1 MIKKLHLKSLL
12 LLAVMLLGAGSA
24 WAETSTLTFTSACKG
39 SGTADDGVVWTVT
52 SDGEEST
59 YSEPL
64 GIHYG
69 TSSATVQYIKLSTSD
84 ISGTITKVVVNASTA
99 SGVSATVDVTVGGE
113 AFGGNPKTLSNEG
126 TDYTF
131 SGSASGE
138 IIVNVKKPQKA
149 KKALYVKSI
158 TVTYGSGGTS
168 AKTETTVT
176 ITDITETATIG
187 ETINAPQAVVNAGT
201 ETVTSPA
208 IKWSSSDVGVATID
222 ESTGEI
228 TLLTE
233 GTTTITATYE
243 GNDTYEESSASF
255 DLTVSPAAVPPTTY
269 TTIAELQGNA
279 TDTKTPITF
288 TFNNILVTA
297 VKGQNAYITDGE
309 YGALIYTK
317 DHGFKAGD
325 IINGTIETNLQLF
338 KGQTEI
344 TDVKASDV
352 NLTITSGTV
361 TPTEKDLEDIT
372 AANQSLLV
380 TLKGLTYNSSNKT
393 FSSGANTITYYK
405 SFASTD
411 PKLENGKV
419 YDVTGVIIVYNTT
432 IEISPLSADDI
443 VEVVSAT
450 QEVPESAWKADG
462 EAITSVC
469 ILPGDNLSA
478 TFETTSTGDKSFVSS
493 NTAVATVDDNGAITL
508 TGTAGVAV
516 ITAATEANDEF
527 FASSATLTVVVAE
540 KEAED
545 GVFDFALFNDYG
557 SGIVPDGDANNTEE
571 STWTAG
577 NVTMKVSGKDRW
589 FLSTKNVS
597 DFRLYSA
604 AEGNPQTSFTI
615 TVPAGYYITSI
626 NGVVSSLTA
635 DKGEINSTTW
645 NGMENEVTFTYNST
659 STITIKKLIV
669 NYSKPEVTV
678 TTGDDYTT
686 FCSNVPLDFS
696 ESGLK
701 VYTAK
706 QSKGAVVLTEVTSGK
721 IPAVRG
727 IILKGE
733 AGEHTAKVI
742 ASADKLENNEL
753 YGVTTDTEV
762 EYQPSKTMFN
772 YILQGGVFK
781 KATGATLKAGKAYLH
796 TAYDITGG
804 GESRMTIVI
813 NNETTGISSATEQAG
828 DGAVYSLSGQRVV
841 NPAKGLY
848 IVNGKK
854 YVIK

>member
-1 MIKKLHLKSLL
+1 MIKKLHFKSLL

-24 WAETSTLTFTSACKG
+24 WAETSTLTFTSACEG
-39 SGTADDGVVWTVT
+39 SGTADDGVKWAVT
-52 SDGEEST
+52 SDGEESNFDKIK
-59 YSEPL
+59 
-64 GIHYG
+64 GVHYG
-69 TSSATVQYIKLSTSD
+69 TSSAEVQYIKLSTSD
-84 ISGTITKVVVNASTA
+84 ISGTITKIVVNASTA
-99 SGVSATVDVTVGGE
+99 KSVSATVGVTVGGDT
-113 AFGGNPKTLSNEG
+113 FGGDPKSLTNSAN
-126 TDYTF
+126 DYTF

-138 IIVNVKKPQKA
+138 IIVTVTKPEKA
-149 KKALYVKSI
+149 TKALYVMSI
-158 TVTYGSGGTS
+158 AVTYDSGGSSTT
-168 AKTETTVT
+168 KTKTTVT
-176 ITDITETATIG
+176 ITNKTETATVG
-187 ETINAPQAVVNAGT
+187 ETIDAPQAVVNAGT

-208 IKWSSSDVGVATID
+208 IIWSSSDTSVATID
-222 ESTGEI
+222 ESNGDI
-228 TLLTE
+228 TLIAA

-243 GNDTYEESSASF
+243 GNDTYEASSASF
-255 DLTVSPAAVPPTTY
+255 DLTVSAAAVPPTTY
-269 TTIAELQGNA
+269 TTIAELQSNA
-279 TDTKTPITF
+279 TDTKTPIKF

-297 VKGQNAYITDGE
+297 VKDKNAYITDGE
-309 YGALIYTK
+309 NGALIYTEG
-317 DHGFKAGD
+317 HGFKAGD
-325 IINGTIETNLQLF
+325 IINGTIETNLVLY

-344 TDVKASDV
+344 TDVKASDE
-352 NLTITSGTV
+352 NLIITSGSV
-361 TPTEKDLEDIT
+361 TPTEVTLEEIT

-380 TLKGLTYNSSNKT
+380 TLKGLTYNSSKST
-393 FSSGANTITYYK
+393 FSHGTSSIKYYK
-405 SFASTD
+405 YFTD
-411 PKLENGKV
+411 DPVLEDGKV
-419 YDVTGVIIVYNTT
+419 YDVTGVVIVFNTT
-432 IEISPLSADDI
+432 IEISPLSVDDV

-450 QEVPESAWKADG
+450 QEAPESAWKSDG
-462 EAITSVC
+462 EAISSICV
-469 ILPGDNLSA
+469 LPGENLSA
-478 TFETTSTGDKSFVSS
+478 SFETTSTGDKSFVSS

-516 ITAATEANDEF
+516 ITAATKANDEF

-557 SGIVPDGDANNTEE
+557 SGIVPDGSDYNTEE

-577 NVTMKVSGKDRW
+577 NVTMKVSGKYRW

-615 TVPAGYYITSI
+615 TAPAGHVITSI
-626 NGVVSSLTA
+626 NGVVNTLTA

-645 NGMENEVTFTYNST
+645 TGMENEVTFTYT
-659 STITIKKLIV
+659 SNATITKLIV
-669 NYSKPEVTV
+669 NYSTPEVTV
-678 TTGDDYTT
+678 TIGDDYKT

-696 ESGLK
+696 ESGIK

-706 QSKGAVVLTEVTSGK
+706 QSKGTVVLTEVTSGK

-727 IILKGE
+727 VILKGE
-733 AGEHTAKVI
+733 AGDHTAKVI
-742 ASADKLENNEL
+742 ESAEKLENNEL
-753 YGVTTDTEV
+753 YGVVTDTNV

-804 GESRMTIVI
+804 GESRLTIII

-841 NPAKGLY
+841 NPTKGLY